1 MFIVTEQL
9 VLLNIMYR
17 ESDLIYEAIA
27 NLEEITGLN
36 ISVETTRSQYDAV
49 ITIANHTFYTEARTN
64 ARKSNIGL
72 ILSKFQDFDK
82 DKNWL
87 LVADYLAKEVAEVLQ
102 QENYNYLDVAGNA
115 HIKADNLF
123 IFVEG
128 KKKKP
133 KEKTNQSRAFQ
144 EVGLKL
150 LLLLISDPKSLQLSY
165 RELADKTN
173 VSLGSV
179 SNIFTELK
187 DLDFLLTT
195 NNKRVLK
202 NEDLLLDRWV
212 VAYNEI
218 LKPRML
224 RKKYRFANED
234 YNFINV
240 NTAEFGFVWGGEAAA
255 DIITNY
261 LKSSQYIIY
270 YDDDLPTLAKNLRLI
285 PDNNGNIEVYNTF
298 WTKDLNLKYHNTA
311 PPLVIYADLMGS
323 NSSRNIETA
332 KIILENGL

>member
-1 MFIVTEQL
+1 
-9 VLLNIMYR
+9 MYR

-27 NLEEITGLN
+27 NLEEITGLK
-36 ISVETTRSQYDAV
+36 ISVETTRSQYDA
-49 ITIANHTFYTEARTN
+49 IISISNHTFYTEARTD

-82 DKNWL
+82 NKNSL
-87 LVADYLAKEVAEVLQ
+87 LVADYLAKEVAKVLQ

-115 HIKADNLF
+115 HIKADDLF

-128 KKKKP
+128 KKKKT

-150 LLLLISDPKSLQLSY
+150 LLLLISEPESLQLSY
-165 RELADKTN
+165 RELADKTDI
-173 VSLGSV
+173 SLGSV

-187 DLDFLLTT
+187 DLNFLLTT
-195 NNKRVLK
+195 KNKRVLK
-202 NEDLLLDRWV
+202 NVNVLLDRWV

-218 LKPRML
+218 LKPRLL
-224 RKKYRFANED
+224 RKKYRIANETSH
-234 YNFINV
+234 FIDI

-255 DIITNY
+255 GIITNY
-261 LKSSQYIIY
+261 LTSDQYTLY
-270 YDDDLPTLAKNLRLI
+270 YDEDLPTMVRNLKLI
-285 PDNNGNIEVYNTF
+285 PDNNGNIEIYNTF
-298 WTKDLNLKYHNTA
+298 WTKDLSLKYQNTA
-311 PPLVIYADLMGS
+311 PPIEVYADLMGS

-332 KIILENGL
+332 KIILNNGL